1 MIEGD
6 THGSGVFSLLGLHG
20 IGIVKSAATVAAI
33 DLIHGLLEGM
43 ATDLCGVGKEG
54 GGVALAVLQAGAN
67 DTHLRRIWH
76 IFGSIIP
83 QSVQKSPYGDI
94 VLSGKTTALRLPAQL
109 KPNLTCTSKWPVK

>member
-43 ATDLCGVGKEG
+43 ATDLCGVGKEE

-94 VLSGKTTALRLPAQL
+94 VLSENTYPFASAAQ
-109 KPNLTCTSKWPVK
+109 NRI